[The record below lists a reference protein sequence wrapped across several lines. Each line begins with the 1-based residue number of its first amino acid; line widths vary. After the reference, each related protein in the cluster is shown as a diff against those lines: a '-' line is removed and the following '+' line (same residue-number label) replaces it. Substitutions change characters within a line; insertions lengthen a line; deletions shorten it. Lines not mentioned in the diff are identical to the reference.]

1 VAQKSFLA
9 IGGNNVV
16 VALMSVGQTSV
27 ALTSVAKTSVGEKS
41 RHRHLIGKFLS
52 FSKLQSQFNF
62 NKQSAIKKLQ

>member
-41 RHRHLIGKFLS
+41 RHHSKGKTS
-52 FSKLQSQFNF
+52 FKISEDNIWLFKIPVSKD
-62 NKQSAIKKLQ
+62 